1 MKYKLVKLHKFSGDE
16 ASIYTVYLEAEQQ
29 TLFDRFIAE
38 NAHVYQ
44 QELKNIVGRLKSIG
58 TKVGA
63 REQYF
68 KQKEGK
74 PGDLV
79 CALYDEPDKS
89 LRLFCI
95 RYGKLCVVIG
105 GGGLKNV
112 DAWEDD
118 PKLSIEATWMINVS
132 KDIYDKMQE
141 GELKWSADGFELE
154 GDINF
159 NQDDDE

>member
-1 MKYKLVKLHKFSGDE
+1 M
-16 ASIYTVYLEAEQQ
+16 
-29 TLFDRFIAE
+29 
-38 NAHVYQ
+38 
-44 QELKNIVGRLKSIG
+44 
-58 TKVGA
+58 
-63 REQYF
+63 
-68 KQKEGK
+68 
-74 PGDLV
+74 
-79 CALYDEPDKS
+79 
-89 LRLFCI
+89 RLFCI

>member
-74 PGDLV
+74 PGD
-79 CALYDEPDKS
+79 
-89 LRLFCI
+89 
-95 RYGKLCVVIG
+95 
-105 GGGLKNV
+105 
-112 DAWEDD
+112 
-118 PKLSIEATWMINVS
+118 
-132 KDIYDKMQE
+132 
-141 GELKWSADGFELE
+141 
-154 GDINF
+154 
-159 NQDDDE
+159 